1 MIRAASLCAL
11 LTLAALPGG
20 AETAAIRSGEHADHS
35 RIVVEPGEPTA
46 WALGRADGGYV
57 LRFDRAG
64 IDFDTSDVFRLI
76 PRSRLSALEPAGDS
90 ALALTVAPGHHARAF
105 ETPRGV
111 AIDIYAGPAPA
122 DSPFE
127 APLAAPDTAGTAD
140 PPAPSGLAS
149 TLPTP
154 GAVASLVDT
163 TAARPATQALLAPA
177 GDPAA
182 VPERA
187 RISPPARPA
196 VIAALASAAA
206 AIRGEPAPQPAP
218 RPRPEPAPE
227 TLAAPAPAPA
237 PDPLPE
243 GDDGRAT
250 ITAADPP
257 APAPAPAPRAA
268 RAPFAP
274 DPRLDLYWRSTLSPE
289 AEPVAPEPEPASAAT
304 VTPAPAPEPAPA
316 SRPMPL
322 TVNPQVAE
330 AETELLR
337 QLSRAASQGL
347 VRADVPALQPADQ
360 AEEPAPETAAAAEP
374 PAAADESALTD
385 HLNIHSKTSID
396 REIAEGRG
404 NAPVTAEGRECLPD
418 SALAVSDWADER
430 PMLIQLSDARGRL
443 LGEFDRPSPE
453 ALGTL
458 VRLYLHFGFGAEA
471 RSNLGAFGS
480 TGRFDDVYL
489 DMASILDFGHGDPE
503 GRLATMIDCDTGAS
517 LWGLLAREDVGP
529 ANTVNE
535 EAALRAFSALPLHLR
550 RTLGE
555 LLAERFLQIGEPGRA
570 RAVRDAILRAPGE
583 HGIAISMIDARLEL
597 TRGDGRAAEPL
608 LEEVARANGPQA
620 TEAVILYIDSRLRDG
635 LPVDRGMVTNAGAL
649 AFESKGAPEAPALE
663 RAHVLGLA
671 SNGDFAEAF
680 AALARWRLDG
690 LHPLQA
696 TVKDELFA
704 MLAAPEAS
712 GLFLTHY
719 FANRDLIR
727 PDEASEELRLALSER
742 LLSFGFTDEARR
754 MRGEDAGR
762 TETGRLFLARA
773 ALADYDGAEALRQL
787 DGFEGTEARR
797 LRADAL
803 RLLGLHH
810 EAAEAYLAA
819 GAEAEAGQEA
829 WRAGDWE
836 EVAELDDGLRRE
848 AVTAFGLVPGV
859 MPPPLAPPPE
869 PGPDGEAPGPLA
881 QNRALLEESRA
892 ARAMID
898 ALLADAGTLVEPP
911 EGDGG

>member
-1 MIRAASLCAL
+1 MIRAASLCAFL
-11 LTLAALPGG
+11 SLAALPAT
-20 AETAAIRSGEHADHS
+20 AETAAIRSGEHTDHS
-35 RIVVEPGEPTA
+35 RIVVEPGEPTS
-46 WALGRADGGYV
+46 WVLGRSESGYV

-64 IDFDTSDVFRLI
+64 IDFDTADVFRLI
-76 PRSRLSALEPAGDS
+76 PRTRLSALAPAGDS

-111 AIDIYAGPAPA
+111 AIDIYTGPAPA

-127 APLAAPDTAGTAD
+127 APLPAPGTATAAQA
-140 PPAPSGLAS
+140 PVQAPAALAS
-149 TLPTP
+149 TVPTQAAAAP
-154 GAVASLVDT
+154 LVGPAS
-163 TAARPATQALLAPA
+163 APAQPAT
-177 GDPAA
+177 DPSAM
-182 VPERA
+182 PERA
-187 RISPPARPA
+187 RISPPSRPP

-206 AIRGEPAPQPAP
+206 AIRGEPALAAPAPATMPTP
-218 RPRPEPAPE
+218 RPRPEPVATVAQPPQPAPVGEPE
-227 TLAAPAPAPA
+227 TAPATAPAPQTVIAQRPARTPVA
-237 PDPLPE
+237 PDPL
-243 GDDGRAT
+243 
-250 ITAADPP
+250 
-257 APAPAPAPRAA
+257 
-268 RAPFAP
+268 
-274 DPRLDLYWRSTLSPE
+274 LDLYWRSTLAPETAAAAPSP
-289 AEPVAPEPEPASAAT
+289 APAPVAEAAQI
-304 VTPAPAPEPAPA
+304 PAPEPAAAPQTL
-316 SRPMPL
+316 PI
-322 TVNPQVAE
+322 TVNPRVAE

-347 VRADVPALQPADQ
+347 VRADVPELRPT
-360 AEEPAPETAAAAEP
+360 APETEMATGTTAEEEA
-374 PAAADESALTD
+374 PAATAEDRLAD
-385 HLNIHSKTSID
+385 HLNIHSNTSID
-396 REIAEGRG
+396 RELAGVRG
-404 NAPVTAEGRECLPD
+404 NGPVTAEGRECLPD

-430 PMLIQLSDARGRL
+430 PMLLQLSELRTGL

-453 ALGTL
+453 AVEAL
-458 VRLYLHFGFGAEA
+458 VKLYLHFGFGAEA
-471 RSNLGAFGS
+471 RTSIEAFGDN
-480 TGRFDDVYL
+480 GRLDDVYL
-489 DMASILDFGHGDPE
+489 DIAAILDFGHGDPG
-503 GRLATMIDCDTGAS
+503 GRLATMIDCDTSAT

-529 ANTVNE
+529 ADTVNE

-680 AALARWRLDG
+680 AALARWRKDG

-727 PDEASEELRLALSER
+727 PEEASADLRLALSER
-742 LLSFGFTDEARR
+742 LLSFGLTDEARR
-754 MRGEDAGR
+754 MRGNDASR

-773 ALADYDGAEALRQL
+773 ALADYDGAEALRQI
-787 DGFEGTEARR
+787 DGFDGTEARR

-810 EAAEAYLAA
+810 EAVEAYLAS
-819 GAEAEAGQEA
+819 GAPAQAGQEA

-859 MPPPLAPPPE
+859 TPPPLAPPAE
-869 PGPDGEAPGPLA
+869 PGPDGEPPGPLA

-898 ALLADAGTLVEPP
+898 ALLADAGTLIETP
-911 EGDGG
+911 EGDDG